1 MRRAVPEID
10 VARQRRP
17 RILRAP
23 EDTDAFI

>member
-10 VARQRRP
+10 VARQHRR

-23 EDTDAFI
+23 EETNALI